1 MKRFAQELAD
11 NENEVLVEA
20 GISIYKEIF
29 PKLFEASNMVMN
41 YDMLE
46 NYIKILAKAQK
57 WKDLIKTKYKIIAH
71 YRESKQV
78 DHRTRRSFLEIICV

>member
-1 MKRFAQELAD
+1 MAD
-11 NENEVLVEA
+11 NENEVIVEA

-46 NYIKILAKAQK
+46 SYIKTLAKTQK
-57 WKDLIKTKYKIIAH
+57 WKDLIETKYKIIDH
-71 YRESKQV
+71 YRESK
-78 DHRTRRSFLEIICV
+78 